1 MLVVLAENCC
11 NLCNRFRWY
20 TILTEV
26 KSLTKIFVYNWI
38 FSSIVFC
45 LSKMFLLQEPVHT
58 VLKANFKSILKW
70 ILPIEAKYLRMDQV
84 KFVEG
89 SFLKNFTWSILE
101 YFASNKLDTK
111 LIAILEET
119 FMDKENILKTSEN
132 SEKHLSQE
140 L

>member
-1 MLVVLAENCC
+1 
-11 NLCNRFRWY
+11 
-20 TILTEV
+20 
-26 KSLTKIFVYNWI
+26 
-38 FSSIVFC
+38 
-45 LSKMFLLQEPVHT
+45 MFLLQEPVHT

-111 LIAILEET
+111 LSNDSHSGGN
-119 FMDKENILKTSEN
+119 FYG
-132 SEKHLSQE
+132 
-140 L
+140 